1 MQRRLGAAGFDPV
14 AAEAGVYCAATTAAV
29 RDFQHA
35 RGLHPSGSCDQ
46 LTWLTLVEASWELGD
61 RLLKLSAPQMRGD
74 DIDELQ
80 VTLAR
85 LGFDC
90 GRPDGIYGPATMRSV
105 QRFQRH
111 VGLRADGICGIDTI
125 RALRVNSRQ
134 TGDGPGVA
142 ALRELVQLSTVTDV
156 SADLRLVV
164 GQFGGLSSLSRQV
177 ARALRQRGANV
188 VSTDEPDATAQAAV
202 ANRHGAT
209 AYIGF
214 EASTEQRSTISY
226 FSVPTFESVGGH
238 SLAHRLVH
246 QFEIGRVLPT
256 PCHVQGMRL
265 PVLRE
270 TRMPAVL
277 CSFWPILP
285 VLTAAPAVTD
295 AVVTAVLTWTQA
307 PLPQAPSPAS

>member
-1 MQRRLGAAGFDPV
+1 VSTG
-14 AAEAGVYCAATTAAV
+14 EAV
-29 RDFQHA
+29 RLFQTA
-35 RGLHPSGSCDQ
+35 RGLHGNGVCDEP
-46 LTWLTLVEASWELGD
+46 TWFALVEASWELGD
-61 RLLKLSAPQMRGD
+61 RLLKLSAPHMRGD

-90 GRPDGIYGPATMRSV
+90 GRPDGIYGPATARAV
-105 QRFQRH
+105 QTFQRNIG
-111 VGLRADGICGIDTI
+111 VTADGICGADTI
-125 RALRVNSRQ
+125 RALRINSRQ

-142 ALRELVQLSTVTDV
+142 TLRELVRLSTVEGG
-156 SADLRLVV
+156 SGDLRLVV

-214 EASTEQRSTISY
+214 EASTDEQSSVAY
-226 FSVPTFESVGGH
+226 FAVPSFESLGGR
-238 SLAHRLVH
+238 SLAERLVER
-246 QFEIGRVLPT
+246 FESDAMIPVEGRLR
-256 PCHVQGMRL
+256 GMRL

-277 CSFWPILP
+277 CSFWPIRP
-285 VLTAAPAVTD
+285 ALTAAPSISTAVVD
-295 AVVTAVLTWTQA
+295 AVLAWASA
-307 PLPQAPSPAS
+307 PLSHPG

>member
-1 MQRRLGAAGFDPV
+1 VRL
-14 AAEAGVYCAATTAAV
+14 
-29 RDFQHA
+29 FQTA
-35 RGLHPSGSCDQ
+35 RGLHGNGVCDES
-46 LTWLTLVEASWELGD
+46 TWFALVEASWELGD
-61 RLLKLSAPQMRGD
+61 RLLKLSAPHMRGD

-80 VTLAR
+80 VSLAR

-90 GRPDGIYGPATMRSV
+90 GRPDGIYGPATARAV
-105 QRFQRH
+105 QTFQRNI
-111 VGLRADGICGIDTI
+111 GLTADGICGSDTI
-125 RALRVNSRQ
+125 RALRINSRQ

-142 ALRELVQLSTVTDV
+142 ALRELVRLSTVERG
-156 SADLRLVV
+156 SGDLRLVV

-214 EASTEQRSTISY
+214 EASTDQQSSVAY
-226 FSVPTFESVGGH
+226 FAVASFESLGGR
-238 SLAHRLVH
+238 SLAERLVERFDADTMIPLQGH
-246 QFEIGRVLPT
+246 LR
-256 PCHVQGMRL
+256 GMRL

-277 CSFWPILP
+277 CSFWPIRP
-285 VLTAAPAVTD
+285 ALTAAPSISTAVVD
-295 AVVTAVLTWTQA
+295 AVLDWASA
-307 PLPQAPSPAS
+307 PLAHPV